1 MPAATATEW
10 LTAASIGTASF
21 APGALLILSLDHD
34 FSPVTRL
41 VLVPVRS
48 AADAGG
54 RAWARARLTVAALL
68 LLAASQVSPAPKEAV
83 R

>member
-1 MPAATATEW
+1 MN
-10 LTAASIGTASF
+10 AASLPEWAAAFAIGTVLYV
-21 APGALLILSLDHD
+21 PGALLILSLDHD

-54 RAWARARLTVAALL
+54 RAWARARLAVAALL
-68 LLAASQVSPAPKEAV
+68 LLAASQVSPASKEAV